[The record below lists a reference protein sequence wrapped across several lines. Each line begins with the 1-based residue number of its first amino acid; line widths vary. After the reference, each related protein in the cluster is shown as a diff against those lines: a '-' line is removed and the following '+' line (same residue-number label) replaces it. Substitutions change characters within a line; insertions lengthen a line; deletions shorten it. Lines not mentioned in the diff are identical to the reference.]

1 MYWSVTRLK
10 LEPEDAVAPN
20 FHVEDVVEDMVPDI
34 KLGTY
39 TTSFCESMI
48 ALHPPIITDLKEL
61 DIVLPHPPII
71 AEQQE
76 TPQILLSKPPPI
88 NEWDDLEIDPT

>member
-20 FHVEDVVEDMVPDI
+20 FHVEDAVEDMVPDI

-39 TTSFCESMI
+39 TTSFFESSKRS
-48 ALHPPIITDLKEL
+48 HPPIITEFLEL
-61 DIVLPHPPII
+61 HIVLLYPPII
-71 AEQQE
+71 DEQLE
-76 TPQILLSKPPPI
+76 FVQILLFIPPPI
-88 NEWDDLEIDPT
+88 NEW